1 MEQAL
6 LRLSGYPDSCRHH
19 HHPGG
24 LRRVEAGESL
34 LFSLGYTDF
43 RLRLREQYA
52 LLQVREEELERAQAQ
67 LPELQRQ
74 LAPLFPQVVLDPV
87 PRPRR
92 ES

>member
-24 LRRVEAGESL
+24 SPPGGGRREPTL
-34 LFSLGYTDF
+34 LPGIY

>member
-1 MEQAL
+1 M
-6 LRLSGYPDSCRHH
+6 
-19 HHPGG
+19 
-24 LRRVEAGESL
+24 EAGESL